1 MVEQGEVFQKEG
13 KKVFIRV
20 TKPVACEKC
29 GFCPE
34 KNRGVLELEEPGLEK
49 GDQVEI
55 EIPDRELVKI
65 SLTLYLIPTG
75 AFVVGLMLG
84 LVFLPEGWGSLGIG
98 FIFLFLSS
106 LAVRF
111 YSRRK
116 KPGLLIKKI

>member
-1 MVEQGEVFQKEG
+1 MVEQGKVFQKEG
-13 KKVFIRV
+13 NKVFIRV

-34 KNRGVLELEEPGLEK
+34 GKRGILELEEPGLEK

-55 EIPDRELVKI
+55 EIPDKELVKI
-65 SLTLYLIPTG
+65 SLIFYLIPSG

-84 LVFLPEGWGSLGIG
+84 LVFFPEGWGSLGIG
-98 FIFLFLSS
+98 VIFLLLSS
-106 LAVRF
+106 FVIRR

-116 KPGLLIKKI
+116 KTGLLVKKL